1 MAAADKKSTYTAAEV
16 AELIRPLADSVELLQ
31 KENAELKRKLEHM
44 NEVFANAQR
53 ARFGQSSEKNSYVL
67 HDQASFFNEAEKEQ
81 APKVEEP
88 TPDTI
93 LIPQHERKK
102 KRSQAEMLNGLP
114 EEEVLLELPED
125 QLVCGKCGGKMK
137 PIGKKFLRHEMQII
151 PKQIKLLAY
160 YAVTYACDS
169 CEKDTGF
176 AHIVTVKP
184 PVPLMKHSLAS
195 PSTVAYI
202 MTQKYVDGLPLAR
215 QEKMWAREGISLSRA
230 TMANWVI
237 QCSQSWLKPLYKHM
251 KQELLTHSVIHA
263 DETVV
268 QVLKED
274 GKPATS
280 ESRMWLYA
288 SAALIRHQ
296 VRLFEYQPDRSGKRP
311 EAFLKGFTGALVT
324 DGYQGYNLLTQ
335 VTHCGCWSHAR
346 RKWREAMPEGATVK
360 NSKAAVGFQYCNKL
374 FAQERKCAA
383 YKPKYRQEYRQNKE
397 LPLLEEYYA
406 WLKTIHPEKG
416 SKLEEAVRYSLNQK
430 QQLTASLSNGEV
442 PISNNLAEN
451 AIRPFTLG
459 RKNWLFCDTT
469 KGAEASAIV
478 YSLVESAKANGIEPF
493 AYLQHVLVEL
503 PYLGKNQS
511 HEELE
516 SFMPWA
522 PYVQQEFG
530 VKNSDAYTVNENV
543 VVVFFHPAENGFQH
557 LLPGHGIEQ
566 THFHAGQF
574 NVRRKQIDPLA
585 AVDDAF
591 FPGTGFIPDFGLH
604 GSSQCGIQ
612 IIVSVPY
619 S

>member
-1 MAAADKKSTYTAAEV
+1 MASEQQKTTYTAAEV
-16 AELIRPLADSVELLQ
+16 AVLEETILKQ
-31 KENAELKRKLEHM
+31 KAEIDELKRKLEHM

-53 ARFGQSSEKNSYVL
+53 ARFGQSSEKNTYVL
-67 HDQASFFNEAEKEQ
+67 QEQTSLFNEAESSQNHK
-81 APKVEEP
+81 AEEP
-88 TPDTI
+88 KPETI
-93 LIPQHERKK
+93 FVEAHERKK
-102 KRSQAEMLNGLP
+102 KRSQAEMLNHLP
-114 EEEVLLELPED
+114 EEEVLLEVPED
-125 QLVCGKCGGKMK
+125 QLVCSKCGGKMK

-176 AHIVTVKP
+176 AHIISVKP

-215 QEKMWAREGISLSRA
+215 QEKIWAREGISLSRA

-237 QCSQSWLKPLYKHM
+237 QCSEVWLKPLYRHM

-288 SAALIRHQ
+288 SAALLKHQ

-311 EAFLKGFTGALVT
+311 ESFLRGFTGWLIT
-324 DGYQGYNLLTQ
+324 DGYAGYNQ
-335 VTHCGCWSHAR
+335 VQGVTHCGCWAHAR
-346 RKWREAMPEGATVK
+346 RKWREAMPDGATVK
-360 NSKAAVGFQYCNKL
+360 TSKAAIGFQYCNKL
-374 FAQERKCAA
+374 FAEERKCVL
-383 YKPKYRQEYRQNKE
+383 YKPEYRKEYRQNRE
-397 LPLLEEYYA
+397 LPLLEEYFA
-406 WLKTIHPEKG
+406 WLNTVHPEKG
-416 SKLEEAVRYSLNQK
+416 SKLEEAVRYSMNQK
-430 QQLTASLSNGEV
+430 QQLCAFLNNGKV

-459 RKNWLFCDTT
+459 RKNWLFCDTS
-469 KGAEASAIV
+469 KGAEASAVV

-493 AYLQHVLVEL
+493 AYLQHVLVQL
-503 PYLGKNQS
+503 PYFGKSPS

-516 SFMPWA
+516 TLMPWA
-522 PYVQQEFG
+522 PHIQQDN
-530 VKNSDAYTVNENV
+530 KIPNSDAYTKCY
-543 VVVFFHPAENGFQH
+543 
-557 LLPGHGIEQ
+557 L
-566 THFHAGQF
+566 
-574 NVRRKQIDPLA
+574 D
-585 AVDDAF
+585 
-591 FPGTGFIPDFGLH
+591 
-604 GSSQCGIQ
+604 
-612 IIVSVPY
+612 
-619 S
+619 

>member
-1 MAAADKKSTYTAAEV
+1 MAAKQQKTTYTAAEV
-16 AELIRPLADSVELLQ
+16 AVL
-31 KENAELKRKLEHM
+31 ENKIQEQQAQIEELKRKLEHM

-53 ARFGQSSEKNSYVL
+53 TRFGQSSEQKSYVL
-67 HDQASFFNEAEKEQ
+67 GKDQLSLFNEAEEAQDHK
-81 APKVEEP
+81 AEEP
-88 TPDTI
+88 TSDTV
-93 LIPQHERKK
+93 LIAAHERKK
-102 KRSQAEMLNGLP
+102 KRSQAEMLNQLP
-114 EEEVLLELPED
+114 EEEVLLEIPEE

-176 AHIVTVKP
+176 AHITSVKP

-195 PSTVAYI
+195 ASTVAYI

-215 QEKMWAREGISLSRA
+215 QEKIWAREGISLSRA

-268 QVLKED
+268 QVLKEE

-288 SAALIRHQ
+288 SAALLRHQ
-296 VRLFEYQPDRSGKRP
+296 VRIFEYQPDRSGKRP
-311 EAFLKGFTGALVT
+311 ESFLRGFAGCLVT
-324 DGYQGYNLLTQ
+324 DGYAGYNQ
-335 VTHCGCWSHAR
+335 VQNVTHCGCWAHAR

-360 NSKAAVGFQYCNKL
+360 TSKAAVGFQYCNKL
-374 FAQERKCAA
+374 FAEERKCAP
-383 YKPKYRQEYRQNKE
+383 YQPKYRQEYRQNRE

-406 WLKTIHPEKG
+406 WLNTVHPEKG

-430 QQLTASLSNGEV
+430 QRLMAYLDHGEV

-459 RKNWLFCDTT
+459 RKNWLFCDTP

-478 YSLVESAKANGIEPF
+478 YSLVESAKANGVEPF
-493 AYLQHVLVEL
+493 AYLQHVLVQL
-503 PYLGKNQS
+503 PYLGKTHS

-516 SFMPWA
+516 TLMPWA
-522 PYVQQEFG
+522 PYIQQNFAM
-530 VKNSDAYTVNENV
+530 KNSNAYTNCY
-543 VVVFFHPAENGFQH
+543 
-557 LLPGHGIEQ
+557 L
-566 THFHAGQF
+566 
-574 NVRRKQIDPLA
+574 D
-585 AVDDAF
+585 
-591 FPGTGFIPDFGLH
+591 
-604 GSSQCGIQ
+604 
-612 IIVSVPY
+612 
-619 S
+619 

>member
-16 AELIRPLADSVELLQ
+16 AELICPLADSIALLQ
-31 KENAELKRKLEHM
+31 KENAELQRKLEHT

-53 ARFGQSSEKNSYVL
+53 AWFGQSSEKNSYVL

-81 APKVEEP
+81 APKAEEP

-93 LIPQHERKK
+93 LVPQHERKK
-102 KRSQAEMLNGLP
+102 KRSQADMLNGLP
-114 EEEVLLELPED
+114 EEVLLELPED

-137 PIGKKFLRHEMQII
+137 PIGKKFLRHEMMII
-151 PKQIKLLAY
+151 PKQMKLLAY

-237 QCSQSWLKPLYKHM
+237 RCSDTWLKPLYKHM

-311 EAFLKGFTGALVT
+311 EAFLKDFTGVLVT
-324 DGYQGYNLLTQ
+324 DGYQGYNLLTK
-335 VTHCGCWSHAR
+335 VTHCGCWAHTR
-346 RKWREAMPEGATVK
+346 RKWREAMPDGTTVK
-360 NSKAAVGFQYCNKL
+360 TSKAAVGFQYCNKL
-374 FAQERKCAA
+374 FAEERKCAD
-383 YKPKYRQEYRQNKE
+383 YKPEYRQEYRQNKE
-397 LPLLEEYYA
+397 MPLLEEYYA
-406 WLKTIHPEKG
+406 WLNTLHPEKG

-430 QQLTASLSNGEV
+430 QQLTAFLSNGEV

-469 KGAEASAIV
+469 KGAEASAIM
-478 YSLVESAKANGIEPF
+478 YSLVESAKANGVEPF
-493 AYLQHVLVEL
+493 AYLQHVLPQL
-503 PYLGKNQS
+503 PYLGKTHS
-511 HEELE
+511 HQELE
-516 SFMPWA
+516 SLMPSA
-522 PYVQQEFG
+522 PYIQQEFG
-530 VKNSDAYTVNENV
+530 VKNSDAYVNTY
-543 VVVFFHPAENGFQH
+543 
-557 LLPGHGIEQ
+557 L
-566 THFHAGQF
+566 
-574 NVRRKQIDPLA
+574 D
-585 AVDDAF
+585 
-591 FPGTGFIPDFGLH
+591 
-604 GSSQCGIQ
+604 
-612 IIVSVPY
+612 
-619 S
+619 

>member
-1 MAAADKKSTYTAAEV
+1 MAAADRKSTYTAAEV
-16 AELIRPLADSVELLQ
+16 AVLKDRIAKQQEEIDQ
-31 KENAELKRKLEHM
+31 LKRKLEHM

-53 ARFGQSSEKNSYVL
+53 ARFGQSSEKDTYVL
-67 HDQASFFNEAEKEQ
+67 HNQVSLFNEVEKEQ
-81 APKVEEP
+81 LPKAEEP
-88 TPDTI
+88 TPETI
-93 LIPQHERKK
+93 LVEAHQRKK
-102 KRSQAEMLNGLP
+102 KRSQGEMLNHLP
-114 EEEVLLELPED
+114 EEEVLLELPEE

-160 YAVTYACDS
+160 YAVTYACDK

-176 AHIVTVKP
+176 AHIASVKP

-215 QEKMWAREGISLSRA
+215 QEKIWAREGICLSRA

-237 QCSQSWLKPLYKHM
+237 QCTQSWLKPLYKHM

-268 QVLKED
+268 QVLKEE

-288 SAALIRHQ
+288 SAALLGNQ

-311 EAFLKGFTGALVT
+311 EAFLKGFGGALVT
-324 DGYQGYNLLTQ
+324 DGYAGYNQ
-335 VTHCGCWSHAR
+335 VINVTHCGCWAHVR

-360 NSKAAVGFQYCNKL
+360 TSKAAVGFQYCNKL
-374 FAQERKCAA
+374 FAEERKCVS
-383 YKPKYRQEYRQNKE
+383 YKPEYRQEYRQNKE

-406 WLKTIHPEKG
+406 WLNMVHPEKG

-430 QQLTASLSNGEV
+430 QQLMAFLDNGEV

-459 RKNWLFCDTT
+459 RKNWLFCDTP

-478 YSLVESAKANGIEPF
+478 YSLAESAKANGIEPF
-493 AYLQHVLVEL
+493 AYLQHVLLQL
-503 PYLGKNQS
+503 PYLGKTHS
-511 HEELE
+511 HQELE
-516 SFMPWA
+516 SLMPWA
-522 PYVQQEFG
+522 SYIQQNF
-530 VKNSDAYTVNENV
+530 KMPNSNAYTNTY
-543 VVVFFHPAENGFQH
+543 
-557 LLPGHGIEQ
+557 L
-566 THFHAGQF
+566 
-574 NVRRKQIDPLA
+574 D
-585 AVDDAF
+585 
-591 FPGTGFIPDFGLH
+591 
-604 GSSQCGIQ
+604 
-612 IIVSVPY
+612 
-619 S
+619 

>member
-1 MAAADKKSTYTAAEV
+1 MASKQQKTTYTAAEV
-16 AELIRPLADSVELLQ
+16 AVLEETILKQ
-31 KENAELKRKLEHM
+31 KAEIDELKRKLEHM

-53 ARFGQSSEKNSYVL
+53 ARFGQSSEKNTYVL
-67 HDQASFFNEAEKEQ
+67 QEQTSLFNEAESSQNHK
-81 APKVEEP
+81 AEEP
-88 TPDTI
+88 KPDTI
-93 LIPQHERKK
+93 LIAAHERKK
-102 KRSQAEMLNGLP
+102 KRSQAEMLNHLP
-114 EEEVLLELPED
+114 EEEVLLEVPED
-125 QLVCGKCGGKMK
+125 QLVCSKCGGKMK

-176 AHIVTVKP
+176 AHIISVKP

-202 MTQKYVDGLPLAR
+202 MAQKYVDGLPLAR

-237 QCSQSWLKPLYKHM
+237 QCSEVWLKPLYRHM

-288 SAALIRHQ
+288 SAALLRHQ

-311 EAFLKGFTGALVT
+311 ESFLRGFTGWLIT
-324 DGYQGYNLLTQ
+324 DGYAGYNQ
-335 VTHCGCWSHAR
+335 VQGVTHCGCWAHAR
-346 RKWREAMPEGATVK
+346 RKWREAMPDGATVK
-360 NSKAAVGFQYCNKL
+360 TSKAAIGFQYCNKL
-374 FAQERKCAA
+374 FAEERKCVL
-383 YKPKYRQEYRQNKE
+383 YKPEYRKEYRQNRE
-397 LPLLEEYYA
+397 LPLLEEYFA
-406 WLKTIHPEKG
+406 WLNTVHPEKG
-416 SKLEEAVRYSLNQK
+416 SKLEEAVRYSMNQK
-430 QQLTASLSNGEV
+430 QRLCAFLNNGEV

-459 RKNWLFCDTT
+459 RKNWLFCDTS
-469 KGAEASAIV
+469 KGAEASAVV

-493 AYLQHVLVEL
+493 AYLQHVLVQL
-503 PYLGKNQS
+503 PYFGKSPS

-516 SFMPWA
+516 TLMPWA
-522 PYVQQEFG
+522 SHIQQDH
-530 VKNSDAYTVNENV
+530 KIPNSDAYTKCY
-543 VVVFFHPAENGFQH
+543 
-557 LLPGHGIEQ
+557 L
-566 THFHAGQF
+566 
-574 NVRRKQIDPLA
+574 D
-585 AVDDAF
+585 
-591 FPGTGFIPDFGLH
+591 
-604 GSSQCGIQ
+604 
-612 IIVSVPY
+612 
-619 S
+619 

>member
-1 MAAADKKSTYTAAEV
+1 MTAADKKTTYSAAEV
-16 AELIRPLADSVELLQ
+16 AVLEDTILKQ
-31 KENAELKRKLEHM
+31 KQEIEELKRKLEHM

-53 ARFGQSSEKNSYVL
+53 ARFGQSSEQKSYVL
-67 HDQASFFNEAEKEQ
+67 GKDQLSLFNEAEEASDHK
-81 APKVEEP
+81 AEEP
-88 TPDTI
+88 NSDTI
-93 LIPQHERKK
+93 LIAAHERKK
-102 KRSQAEMLNGLP
+102 KRSQAEMLNHLP
-114 EEEVLLELPED
+114 EEEVLLEVPEE
-125 QLVCGKCGGKMK
+125 QLVCSKCGGKMK

-176 AHIVTVKP
+176 AHIVSVKP

-202 MTQKYVDGLPLAR
+202 MAQKYVDGLPLAR
-215 QEKMWAREGISLSRA
+215 QEKIWAREGISLSRA
-230 TMANWVI
+230 TMANWII

-288 SAALIRHQ
+288 SAALLRHQ
-296 VRLFEYQPDRSGKRP
+296 VRIFEYQPDRSGKRP
-311 EAFLKGFTGALVT
+311 ESFLKGFEGALVT
-324 DGYQGYNLLTQ
+324 DGYTGYNQ
-335 VTHCGCWSHAR
+335 VAKVTHCGCWAHAR

-360 NSKAAVGFQYCNKL
+360 TSKAAVGFQYCNKL
-374 FAQERKCAA
+374 FEEERKCAI
-383 YKPKYRQEYRQNKE
+383 YQPKYRQEYRQNRE
-397 LPLLEEYYA
+397 LPILEEYYA
-406 WLKTIHPEKG
+406 WLNTVHPEKG

-430 QQLTASLSNGEV
+430 QRLMAYLDNGEV

-459 RKNWLFCDTT
+459 RKNWLFCDTP

-493 AYLQHVLVEL
+493 AYLQHVLVQL
-503 PYLGKNQS
+503 PYLGKYHS

-516 SFMPWA
+516 SLMPWA
-522 PYVQQEFG
+522 PYIQQNFAM
-530 VKNSDAYTVNENV
+530 KNSDAYVNTY
-543 VVVFFHPAENGFQH
+543 
-557 LLPGHGIEQ
+557 L
-566 THFHAGQF
+566 
-574 NVRRKQIDPLA
+574 
-585 AVDDAF
+585 
-591 FPGTGFIPDFGLH
+591 
-604 GSSQCGIQ
+604 S
-612 IIVSVPY
+612 
-619 S
+619 

>member
-16 AELIRPLADSVELLQ
+16 AELICPLADSIALLQ
-31 KENAELKRKLEHM
+31 KENAELKRKLEHT

-53 ARFGQSSEKNSYVL
+53 AWFGQSSEKNSYVL

-81 APKVEEP
+81 APKAEEP

-93 LIPQHERKK
+93 LVPQHERKK
-102 KRSQAEMLNGLP
+102 KRSQADMLNGLP
-114 EEEVLLELPED
+114 EEVLLELPED

-137 PIGKKFLRHEMQII
+137 PIGKKFLRHEMMII
-151 PKQIKLLAY
+151 PKQMKLLAY

-237 QCSQSWLKPLYKHM
+237 RCSDTWLKPLYKHM

-311 EAFLKGFTGALVT
+311 EAFLKDFTGVLVT
-324 DGYQGYNLLTQ
+324 DGYQGYNLLTK
-335 VTHCGCWSHAR
+335 VTHCGCWAHTR
-346 RKWREAMPEGATVK
+346 RKWREAMPDGTTVK
-360 NSKAAVGFQYCNKL
+360 TSKAAVGFQYCNKL
-374 FAQERKCAA
+374 FAEERKCAD
-383 YKPKYRQEYRQNKE
+383 YKPEYRQEYRQNKE
-397 LPLLEEYYA
+397 MPLLEEYYA
-406 WLKTIHPEKG
+406 WLNTLHPEKG

-430 QQLTASLSNGEV
+430 QQLTAFLSNGEV

-451 AIRPFTLG
+451 AIRLFTLG

-469 KGAEASAIV
+469 KGAEASAIM
-478 YSLVESAKANGIEPF
+478 YSLVESAKANGVEPF
-493 AYLQHVLVEL
+493 AYLQHVLPQL
-503 PYLGKNQS
+503 PYLGKTHS
-511 HEELE
+511 HQELE
-516 SFMPWA
+516 SLMPSA
-522 PYVQQEFG
+522 PYIQQEFG
-530 VKNSDAYTVNENV
+530 VKNSDAYVNTY
-543 VVVFFHPAENGFQH
+543 
-557 LLPGHGIEQ
+557 L
-566 THFHAGQF
+566 
-574 NVRRKQIDPLA
+574 D
-585 AVDDAF
+585 
-591 FPGTGFIPDFGLH
+591 
-604 GSSQCGIQ
+604 
-612 IIVSVPY
+612 
-619 S
+619 

>member
-1 MAAADKKSTYTAAEV
+1 MVAADNKTTYTAAEV
-16 AELIRPLADSVELLQ
+16 AVLEDTILKQ
-31 KENAELKRKLEHM
+31 KQEIEELKRKLEHM

-53 ARFGQSSEKNSYVL
+53 ARFGQSSEQKNYVL
-67 HDQASFFNEAEKEQ
+67 GKDQLSLFNEAENEQ
-81 APKVEEP
+81 DHKAEEP
-88 TPDTI
+88 NPDTVF
-93 LIPQHERKK
+93 IPAHERKK
-102 KRSQAEMLNGLP
+102 KRSQAEMLNHLP
-114 EEEVLLELPED
+114 EEEVLLELPEE

-160 YAVTYACDS
+160 YAVTYACDK

-176 AHIVTVKP
+176 AHIASVKP

-215 QEKMWAREGISLSRA
+215 QEKIWAREGICLSRA

-237 QCSQSWLKPLYKHM
+237 QCAQSWLKPLYKHM

-288 SAALIRHQ
+288 SAALLRHQ

-311 EAFLKGFTGALVT
+311 EAFLKGFDGALVT
-324 DGYQGYNLLTQ
+324 DGYAGYNQ
-335 VTHCGCWSHAR
+335 VAKVTHCGCWAHAR
-346 RKWREAMPEGATVK
+346 RKWREAMPDGATVK
-360 NSKAAVGFQYCNKL
+360 TSKAAVGFQYCNKL
-374 FAQERKCAA
+374 FAQERKCAS
-383 YKPKYRQEYRQNKE
+383 YQPKYRQEYRQNRE
-397 LPLLEEYYA
+397 LPILEEYFA
-406 WLKTIHPEKG
+406 WLNTVHPEKG

-430 QQLTASLSNGEV
+430 QALCAYLDNGEV

-459 RKNWLFCDTT
+459 RKNWLFCDTP

-478 YSLVESAKANGIEPF
+478 YSLVESAKANEIEPF
-493 AYLQHVLVEL
+493 AYLQHVLLQL
-503 PYLGKNQS
+503 PYLGKS
-511 HEELE
+511 HSHQELE
-516 SFMPWA
+516 SLMPWA
-522 PYVQQEFG
+522 PDIQRNF
-530 VKNSDAYTVNENV
+530 KMPNSNAYTNTY
-543 VVVFFHPAENGFQH
+543 
-557 LLPGHGIEQ
+557 L
-566 THFHAGQF
+566 
-574 NVRRKQIDPLA
+574 D
-585 AVDDAF
+585 
-591 FPGTGFIPDFGLH
+591 
-604 GSSQCGIQ
+604 
-612 IIVSVPY
+612 
-619 S
+619 

>member
-184 PVPLMKHSLAS
+184 PVPLMKHSLAP

-251 KQELLTHSVIHA
+251 KQELLIHSVIHA

-430 QQLTASLSNGEV
+430 QQLTAFLSNGEV

-451 AIRPFTLG
+451 AIRLFTLG

-469 KGAEASAIV
+469 KGAKASAIV
-478 YSLVESAKANGIEPF
+478 YSLVESAKANGVEPF

-503 PYLGKNQS
+503 PYLGKTHS
-511 HEELE
+511 HQELE
-516 SFMPWA
+516 SLMPWA
-522 PYVQQEFG
+522 PYIQREFG
-530 VKNSDAYTVNENV
+530 VKNSDAYVNTY
-543 VVVFFHPAENGFQH
+543 
-557 LLPGHGIEQ
+557 L
-566 THFHAGQF
+566 
-574 NVRRKQIDPLA
+574 D
-585 AVDDAF
+585 
-591 FPGTGFIPDFGLH
+591 
-604 GSSQCGIQ
+604 
-612 IIVSVPY
+612 
-619 S
+619 